1 VLAAFEKRVQEH
13 ALVGRFGRL
22 TLHLAARRRMLGLIA
37 AAADRVM
44 LPEPALPAAEIAG
57 RLIHLPA

>member
-1 VLAAFEKRVQEH
+1 
-13 ALVGRFGRL
+13 
-22 TLHLAARRRMLGLIA
+22 LGLIA